1 MPGDASQERLASVCS
16 MSLSDDLF
24 AAEDAYRTAVTALV
38 RQADDV
44 EPLAQVAAHF
54 ANMTA
59 TVRTATLAAMERVA
73 LFDSVA
79 AAGRA
84 AAHAVEPDTGGTG
97 TPRDDLGEAAI
108 HLEHLV
114 HLLEASETMA
124 GHATGHLLR
133 AAGRD

>member
-1 MPGDASQERLASVCS
+1 
-16 MSLSDDLF
+16 MSLSDELY
-24 AAEDAYRTAVTALV
+24 AAEDAYRRAVTVLV

-59 TVRTATLAAMERVA
+59 AVRAATLAAMERVD

-84 AAHAVEPDTGGTG
+84 AEYAVGSDTDRTG
-97 TPRDDLGEAAI
+97 RPRDDLGEAAI
-108 HLEHLV
+108 HMEHLV

-133 AAGRD
+133 AAGRE